1 MKRKMIAII
10 VALMV
15 TMMPVTSFGLDTIA
29 KGETPAFK
37 CFESDG
43 VTYYDIYGGQTNG
56 RPDITDMDALIDKTL
71 NGNIIVDE
79 DGDTL
84 LCLPLTYWAALAD
97 SIFAANPSSWREN
110 GESNGYGS
118 NKTANDYRYRFTHT
132 PAKSKSYYGCVFDAF
147 RLERGTE
154 ASTGNKSKYRKCDIN
169 MKSSGQMTAKNLSE
183 VQDKAFQYLVDIN
196 PGDIK
201 KSDFAKYN
209 AIPAMTEDTGNNG
222 PVIYY
227 LMATR
232 DREGGTFFYEYNCFG
247 IAYSDFEVVPV
258 TGEEGEGLTTAL
270 KEYDTYDEAVEALES
285 GVSIE
290 GFTYTNDSKSVIDD
304 IRNGKSSSVSKT
316 LSSEW
321 SKDESLTSEISSLKG
336 KTFTAGQA
344 ANFSFG
350 KDDAIFKA
358 EVGIDF
364 SEEEMFEEGM
374 SESNTVS
381 AHDGGSSSQEVDVPA
396 HTVLQQVITT
406 NSYDAAAAFDC
417 PVQINYKV
425 TIFSYNGCYY
435 DDNAATT
442 YFNTAGYEQRSFITQ
457 FGNDDDGTGAIENF
471 RERYAKDEG
480 YDTTH
485 GLTRGTCI
493 RHAENDDAT
502 WENPWIDH
510 LDYSK
515 IKESEKVLT
524 AYHSSTC
531 WSDIITAL
539 TKCQPISITG
549 GVMNRAGTSVSS
561 VINEAIPIYP
571 LESVSLGKAQ
581 RDIIQL
587 QQNEDLHLR
596 NIVIEAWDTEGIE
609 FYNFKPLEGYWSII
623 NKAGEKTDKSDVI
636 RLYQNSNGDYVVR
649 AKDTGKAKIQYFIE
663 DNTYQYMDN
672 NGELVKIKADDV
684 ATPTITI
691 TVREDKSTPAEIDV
705 QDAVTVEYKDSG
717 NELKAEIDM
726 DTIEGL
732 DAVVYD
738 SKGKVMEVAADWS
751 VADKTNGIIIED
763 NALYIYRDG
772 TYGIK
777 ASYQDVESDIVELT
791 VTASG
796 AGKSS
801 VSGSDSSDS
810 PEVQVSDEAVKATE
824 HFLSCDSDNASLA
837 EACFF
842 VKNKLGQD
850 STLNEIIYAET
861 LFELA
866 GAQSS
871 TPEQK
876 EYELQAVLWAIDN
889 DLIDRELYNVIS
901 VNGGIN
907 KTQMVTL
914 AYNAAVK
921 FGKDVSCEDMLS
933 SYSGWE
939 SLTEQQ
945 KSAMNWAISKGCVTD
960 SEKASMKLD
969 MGRIITDYDLA
980 RFNDM

>member
-1 MKRKMIAII
+1 MKRKITAI
-10 VALMV
+10 VLVLMV
-15 TMMPVTSFGLDTIA
+15 AMMPVTSFGLDTIA
-29 KGETPAFK
+29 KGEAPEFK
-37 CFESDG
+37 CFESGG
-43 VTYYDIYGGQTNG
+43 VTYYDIYGGQTKD
-56 RPDITDMDALIDKTL
+56 RPDITDMDSMIDKTL
-71 NGNIIVDE
+71 GGNIIIDE
-79 DGDTL
+79 KGNTL
-84 LCLPLTYWAALAD
+84 MCLPLTYWAVLAD

-118 NKTANDYRYRFTHT
+118 NKTINDYMDRFVHN
-132 PAKSKSYYGCVFDAF
+132 PDKSKSYYGNVYDAL
-147 RLERGTE
+147 RSEGGYE
-154 ASTGNKSKYRKCDIN
+154 ASTNNKSKYRKCDIN
-169 MKSSGQMTAKNLSE
+169 MKASGRMTAKNLSE

-196 PGDIK
+196 PGNIK

-209 AIPAMTEDTGNNG
+209 AIPTMTEDTGNNG

-227 LMATR
+227 LMASR

-285 GVSIE
+285 GVSVD
-290 GFTYTNDSKSVIDD
+290 GFTYENDSKSVIDES
-304 IRNGKSSSVSKT
+304 RNSKSTVVRKT

-358 EVGIDF
+358 EVGVDF
-364 SEEEMFEEGM
+364 SEEEMFEEGI

-381 AHDGGSSSQEVDVPA
+381 AHDGGSSGQEVDIPA

-442 YFNTAGYEQRSFITQ
+442 YFNTAGYEQRSFIAQ
-457 FGNDDDGTGAIENF
+457 FGNNDDGTGAIENF
-471 RERYAKDEG
+471 RERYARDEG
-480 YDTTH
+480 YDTSH
-485 GLTRGTCI
+485 GVTRGTCI
-493 RHAENDDAT
+493 RHGNDDDAT
-502 WENPWIDH
+502 WEDPWIDH
-510 LDYSK
+510 LNYSK
-515 IKESEKVLT
+515 IQECEKALR
-524 AYHSSTC
+524 AYHSATN
-531 WSDIITAL
+531 WNDIITAL

-571 LESVSLGKAQ
+571 LESVSLAKAQ
-581 RDIIQL
+581 RDIVTL

-596 NIVIEAWDTEGIE
+596 NINLEAWDTEGIE

-623 NKAGEKTDKSDVI
+623 NKSGEKTDKSDVI
-636 RLYQNSNGDYVVR
+636 SLYQNSNGDYVVR
-649 AKDTGKAKIQYFIE
+649 AKETGKVKIQYFIE
-663 DNTYQYMDN
+663 DDTYQYMDK
-672 NGELVKIKADDV
+672 NGELIKIKAEDV
-684 ATPTITI
+684 ETPTITI

-726 DTIEGL
+726 DMIEGL

-763 NALYIYRDG
+763 NILYVYRDG

-777 ASYQDVESDIVELT
+777 AVYQDVESDIVELT

-796 AGKSS
+796 TS
-801 VSGSDSSDS
+801 VASSGSDSSGS
-810 PEVQVSDEAVKATE
+810 SEVQVSDEAVKATE

-871 TPEQK
+871 TDEQK

-889 DLIDRELYNVIS
+889 DLVDRELYNVIS

-921 FGKDVSCEDMLS
+921 FGRDVSCEDLIS
-933 SYSGWE
+933 SYTGWE

-945 KSAMNWAISKGCVTD
+945 KTAMNWAISKGCVTD
-960 SEKASMKLD
+960 SEKASMVLD
-969 MGRIITDYDLA
+969 MSRIITDYDLA
-980 RFNDM
+980 RLNNM